1 MRCLIIHY
9 ASIINYLKNKKKYS
23 CELNKNTK
31 FIFLLKFLVSI
42 KSCIINYKL
51 HSPLDY
57 NLLMF
62 LKHREGKIMKN
73 LKRIVSVL
81 FSAIL
86 LFSATTTSS
95 VAIEKLH
102 FVIGGGAG
110 GGWDGTARGTGEA
123 LTKAG
128 FLQSAS
134 FENMSGGGGG
144 KALAFMINNKPA
156 NTVLVQST
164 PLVLRSITRHKGYVS
179 GSGTLSYKDV
189 VPIAGVIGDYGAIAV
204 AKDSPYKN
212 FKDVVDAY
220 KANPSS
226 IKMAGG
232 SVRGS
237 MDHLIGA
244 LAFQAAGANPN
255 DVAYIPYDAGGKAL
269 AGLLSGETQI
279 ISTGL
284 GELMGARDQ
293 VRIIGITAPDR
304 VSDAP
309 DAPTLKEQ
317 GYDVQFVNWRGF
329 FGPPGMSN
337 KDKKAIAKM
346 LGDVQKTP
354 EWEEVRA
361 RNAWVNIYNPDKKFV
376 KFLKTQTKEMTALMK
391 KLGVI

>member
-1 MRCLIIHY
+1 M
-9 ASIINYLKNKKKYS
+9 NKIKK
-23 CELNKNTK
+23 
-31 FIFLLKFLVSI
+31 IF
-42 KSCIINYKL
+42 
-51 HSPLDY
+51 
-57 NLLMF
+57 
-62 LKHREGKIMKN
+62 
-73 LKRIVSVL
+73 SVL

-86 LFSATTTSS
+86 LFSATATNSI
-95 VAIEKLH
+95 AMDKIH

-123 LTKAG
+123 LTKSG
-128 FLQSAS
+128 MLKSAS

-144 KALAFMINNKPA
+144 KALAFMINTQPK

-179 GSGTLSYKDV
+179 GSGVLSYKDV
-189 VPIAGVIGDYGAIAV
+189 TPIAGVIGDYGAIAV
-204 AKDSPYKN
+204 AKNSPYMN

-220 KANPSS
+220 KKDPKS

-293 VRIIGITAPDR
+293 VRIIGITAPSR
-304 VSDAP
+304 VADAP

-329 FGPPGMSN
+329 FGPPNMSN
-337 KDKKAIAKM
+337 KDKKALSKM
-346 LGDVQKTP
+346 LGKVMKTP
-354 EWEEVRA
+354 EWEAVRK
-361 RNAWVNIYNPDKKFV
+361 RNAWVNIYNSDKDFV
-376 KFLKTQTKEMTALMK
+376 KFLEKQTVEMTALMK

>member
-1 MRCLIIHY
+1 
-9 ASIINYLKNKKKYS
+9 
-23 CELNKNTK
+23 
-31 FIFLLKFLVSI
+31 
-42 KSCIINYKL
+42 
-51 HSPLDY
+51 
-57 NLLMF
+57 
-62 LKHREGKIMKN
+62 MKN
-73 LKRIVSVL
+73 IKKLVSVL

-86 LFSATTTSS
+86 LFSATATNSI
-95 VAIEKLH
+95 AMEKIH

-123 LTKAG
+123 LTKSG
-128 FLQSAS
+128 MLKSAS

-144 KALAFMINNKPA
+144 KALAFMINTKPK
-156 NTVLVQST
+156 NTILVQST
-164 PLVLRSITRHKGYVS
+164 PLVLRSITRHEGYVT
-179 GSGTLSYKDV
+179 GSGVLSYKDV
-189 VPIAGVIGDYGAIAV
+189 TPIAGVIGDYGAIAV
-204 AKDSPYKN
+204 AKNSPYKN

-220 KANPSS
+220 KKNPSS

-293 VRIIGITAPDR
+293 VRIIGITAPSR
-304 VSDAP
+304 IADAP

-329 FGPPGMSN
+329 FGPPNMSN
-337 KDKKAIAKM
+337 KDKKALSTM
-346 LGDVQKTP
+346 LGKVMETP
-354 EWEEVRA
+354 EWEAVRK
-361 RNAWVNIYNPDKKFV
+361 RNAWVNIYNSDKDFV
-376 KFLKTQTKEMTALMK
+376 KFLDAQTVEMTALMK

>member
-1 MRCLIIHY
+1 
-9 ASIINYLKNKKKYS
+9 
-23 CELNKNTK
+23 
-31 FIFLLKFLVSI
+31 
-42 KSCIINYKL
+42 
-51 HSPLDY
+51 
-57 NLLMF
+57 
-62 LKHREGKIMKN
+62 MKN
-73 LKRIVSVL
+73 IKKLVSVL

-86 LFSATTTSS
+86 LFSATATNSI
-95 VAIEKLH
+95 AMDKIH

-123 LTKAG
+123 LTKSG
-128 FLQSAS
+128 MLKSAS

-144 KALAFMINNKPA
+144 KALAFMINTQPK

-164 PLVLRSITRHKGYVS
+164 PLVLRSITRHEGYVS
-179 GSGTLSYKDV
+179 GSGVLSYKDV
-189 VPIAGVIGDYGAIAV
+189 TPIAGVIGDYGTIAV

-220 KANPSS
+220 KKNPSS

-293 VRIIGITAPDR
+293 VRIIGITAPSR
-304 VSDAP
+304 VADAP

-329 FGPPGMSN
+329 FGPPNMSN
-337 KDKKAIAKM
+337 KDKKALSTM
-346 LGDVQKTP
+346 LGKVMKTP
-354 EWEEVRA
+354 EWEAVRK
-361 RNAWVNIYNPDKKFV
+361 RNAWVNIYNSDKDFV
-376 KFLKTQTKEMTALMK
+376 KFLDAQTVEMTALMK

>member
-1 MRCLIIHY
+1 
-9 ASIINYLKNKKKYS
+9 
-23 CELNKNTK
+23 
-31 FIFLLKFLVSI
+31 
-42 KSCIINYKL
+42 
-51 HSPLDY
+51 
-57 NLLMF
+57 
-62 LKHREGKIMKN
+62 MKN
-73 LKRIVSVL
+73 IKKLVSVL

-86 LFSATTTSS
+86 LLSSTATNSI
-95 VAIEKLH
+95 AMDKIH

-123 LTKAG
+123 LTKSG
-128 FLQSAS
+128 MLKSAS

-144 KALAFMINNKPA
+144 KALAFMINTQPK
-156 NTVLVQST
+156 NTILVQST
-164 PLVLRSITRHKGYVS
+164 PLVLRSITRHEGYVT
-179 GSGTLSYKDV
+179 GSGVLSYKDV
-189 VPIAGVIGDYGAIAV
+189 TPIAGVIGDYGAIAV

-220 KANPSS
+220 KKNPSS

-293 VRIIGITAPDR
+293 VRIIGITAPSR
-304 VSDAP
+304 IADAP

-329 FGPPGMSN
+329 FGPPNMSN
-337 KDKKAIAKM
+337 KDKNALSAM
-346 LGDVQKTP
+346 LGKVMKTP
-354 EWEEVRA
+354 EWEAVRK
-361 RNAWVNIYNPDKKFV
+361 RNAWVNIYNSDKDFV
-376 KFLKTQTKEMTALMK
+376 KFLDAQTVEMTALMK

>member
-1 MRCLIIHY
+1 MNL
-9 ASIINYLKNKKKYS
+9 
-23 CELNKNTK
+23 
-31 FIFLLKFLVSI
+31 I
-42 KSCIINYKL
+42 KS
-51 HSPLDY
+51 
-57 NLLMF
+57 F
-62 LKHREGKIMKN
+62 F
-73 LKRIVSVL
+73 SVL
-81 FSAIL
+81 FSAAL
-86 LFSATTTSS
+86 LLSTTTVNSI
-95 VAIEKLH
+95 AIEKLH

-128 FLQSAS
+128 FLKSAS

-144 KALAFMINNKPA
+144 KALAYMINTKPE
-156 NTVLVQST
+156 NTILVQST

-204 AKDSPYKN
+204 AKNSPYKN
-212 FKDVVDAY
+212 FDDVVKAY

-293 VRIIGITAPDR
+293 VRIIGITAPSR

-329 FGPPGMSN
+329 FGPPGMSS

>member
-1 MRCLIIHY
+1 MKL
-9 ASIINYLKNKKKYS
+9 
-23 CELNKNTK
+23 
-31 FIFLLKFLVSI
+31 I
-42 KSCIINYKL
+42 KS
-51 HSPLDY
+51 
-57 NLLMF
+57 F
-62 LKHREGKIMKN
+62 F
-73 LKRIVSVL
+73 SVL
-81 FSAIL
+81 FSAAL
-86 LFSATTTSS
+86 LLSTTTVNSI
-95 VAIEKLH
+95 AIEKLH

-128 FLQSAS
+128 MLQSAS

-144 KALAFMINNKPA
+144 KALAYMINTKPA
-156 NTVLVQST
+156 NTILVQST
-164 PLVLRSITRHKGYVS
+164 PLVLRSITRHEGYVTGG
-179 GSGTLSYKDV
+179 GSGVLSYKDV

-204 AKDSPYKN
+204 AKDSPFQN
-212 FKDVVDAY
+212 FKDVVAAY
-220 KANPSS
+220 KKDPSS
-226 IKMAGG
+226 VKMAGG

-244 LAFQAAGANPN
+244 LAFQEAGADPN
-255 DVAYIPYDAGGKAL
+255 KVIYVPYDAGGKAL

-293 VRIIGITAPDR
+293 VRIVGITAPSR

-309 DAPTLKEQ
+309 DVPTLKEQ

-354 EWEEVRA
+354 EWEAVRK

>member
-1 MRCLIIHY
+1 
-9 ASIINYLKNKKKYS
+9 
-23 CELNKNTK
+23 
-31 FIFLLKFLVSI
+31 
-42 KSCIINYKL
+42 
-51 HSPLDY
+51 
-57 NLLMF
+57 
-62 LKHREGKIMKN
+62 MKN
-73 LKRIVSVL
+73 IKKLFSVL
-81 FSAIL
+81 FSVIL
-86 LFSATTTSS
+86 LFSATATNSI
-95 VAIEKLH
+95 AMDKIH

-123 LTKAG
+123 LTKSG
-128 FLQSAS
+128 MLKSAS

-144 KALAFMINNKPA
+144 KALAFMINTQPK
-156 NTVLVQST
+156 NTILVQST
-164 PLVLRSITRHKGYVS
+164 PLVLRSITRHEGYVT
-179 GSGTLSYKDV
+179 GSGVLSYKDV
-189 VPIAGVIGDYGAIAV
+189 TPIAGVIGDYGAIAV

-220 KANPSS
+220 KKNPSS

-293 VRIIGITAPDR
+293 VRIIGITAPSR
-304 VSDAP
+304 VADAP

-329 FGPPGMSN
+329 FGPPNMSN
-337 KDKKAIAKM
+337 KDKKALSTM
-346 LGDVQKTP
+346 LGKVMETP
-354 EWEEVRA
+354 EWEAVRK
-361 RNAWVNIYNPDKKFV
+361 RNAWVNIYNSDKDFV
-376 KFLKTQTKEMTALMK
+376 KFLDAQTVEMTALMK

>member
-1 MRCLIIHY
+1 
-9 ASIINYLKNKKKYS
+9 
-23 CELNKNTK
+23 
-31 FIFLLKFLVSI
+31 
-42 KSCIINYKL
+42 
-51 HSPLDY
+51 
-57 NLLMF
+57 
-62 LKHREGKIMKN
+62 MKN
-73 LKRIVSVL
+73 IKKLVSVL

-86 LFSATTTSS
+86 LLSVTTTNSI
-95 VAIEKLH
+95 AMDKIH

-123 LTKAG
+123 LTKSG
-128 FLQSAS
+128 MLKSAS

-144 KALAFMINNKPA
+144 KALAFMINTQPK
-156 NTVLVQST
+156 NTILVQST
-164 PLVLRSITRHKGYVS
+164 PLVLRSITRHEGYVT
-179 GSGTLSYKDV
+179 GSGVLSYKDV
-189 VPIAGVIGDYGAIAV
+189 TPIAGVIGDYGAIAV
-204 AKDSPYKN
+204 AKNSPYKN

-220 KANPSS
+220 IKNPSS

-293 VRIIGITAPDR
+293 VRIIGITAPSR
-304 VSDAP
+304 VADAP

-329 FGPPGMSN
+329 FGPPNMSN
-337 KDKKAIAKM
+337 KDKKALSKM
-346 LGDVQKTP
+346 LGKVMKTP
-354 EWEEVRA
+354 EWEAVRK
-361 RNAWVNIYNPDKKFV
+361 RNAWVNIYNSDKDFV
-376 KFLKTQTKEMTALMK
+376 KFLDAQTVEMTALMK

>member
-1 MRCLIIHY
+1 
-9 ASIINYLKNKKKYS
+9 
-23 CELNKNTK
+23 
-31 FIFLLKFLVSI
+31 
-42 KSCIINYKL
+42 
-51 HSPLDY
+51 
-57 NLLMF
+57 
-62 LKHREGKIMKN
+62 MKN
-73 LKRIVSVL
+73 IKKLVSVL

-86 LFSATTTSS
+86 LFSATATNSI
-95 VAIEKLH
+95 AMDKIH

-123 LTKAG
+123 LTKSG
-128 FLQSAS
+128 MLKSAS

-144 KALAFMINNKPA
+144 KALAFMINTQPK
-156 NTVLVQST
+156 NTILVQST
-164 PLVLRSITRHKGYVS
+164 PLVLRSITRHEGYVS
-179 GSGTLSYKDV
+179 GSGVLSYKDV
-189 VPIAGVIGDYGAIAV
+189 TPIAGVIGDYGAIAV

-220 KANPSS
+220 KKNPSS

-255 DVAYIPYDAGGKAL
+255 DVVYIPYDAGGKAL

-293 VRIIGITAPDR
+293 VRIIGITAPSR
-304 VSDAP
+304 VADAP

-329 FGPPGMSN
+329 FGPPNMSN
-337 KDKKAIAKM
+337 KDKKALSAM
-346 LGDVQKTP
+346 LGKVMKTP
-354 EWEEVRA
+354 EWEAVRK
-361 RNAWVNIYNPDKKFV
+361 RNAWVNIYNSDKDFV
-376 KFLKTQTKEMTALMK
+376 KFLEKQTVEMTALMK

>member
-1 MRCLIIHY
+1 MKL
-9 ASIINYLKNKKKYS
+9 
-23 CELNKNTK
+23 
-31 FIFLLKFLVSI
+31 I
-42 KSCIINYKL
+42 KSFI
-51 HSPLDY
+51 
-57 NLLMF
+57 
-62 LKHREGKIMKN
+62 
-73 LKRIVSVL
+73 SVL
-81 FSAIL
+81 FSAAL
-86 LFSATTTSS
+86 LLSAATTSS
-95 VAIEKLH
+95 IAIDKLH

-128 FLQSAS
+128 FLKSAS

-144 KALAFMINNKPA
+144 KALAFMINTKPE

-179 GSGTLSYKDV
+179 WKMELLSYKDV

-204 AKDSPYKN
+204 AKDSPFKN
-212 FKDVVDAY
+212 FKEVVDAY
-220 KANPSS
+220 TMLDPSS
-226 IKMAGG
+226 VKMAGG

-255 DVAYIPYDAGGKAL
+255 DVIYVPYDAGGKAL

-293 VRIIGITAPDR
+293 VRIIGITAPER

-309 DAPTLKEQ
+309 DAPTLK
-317 GYDVQFVNWRGF
+317 
-329 FGPPGMSN
+329 
-337 KDKKAIAKM
+337 
-346 LGDVQKTP
+346 
-354 EWEEVRA
+354 RA
-361 RNAWVNIYNPDKKFV
+361 RIRCS
-376 KFLKTQTKEMTALMK
+376 
-391 KLGVI
+391 IR

>member
-1 MRCLIIHY
+1 MKL
-9 ASIINYLKNKKKYS
+9 
-23 CELNKNTK
+23 
-31 FIFLLKFLVSI
+31 I
-42 KSCIINYKL
+42 KSFI
-51 HSPLDY
+51 
-57 NLLMF
+57 
-62 LKHREGKIMKN
+62 
-73 LKRIVSVL
+73 SVL
-81 FSAIL
+81 FSIVL
-86 LFSATTTSS
+86 LLSATTTSS
-95 VAIEKLH
+95 IAMDKLH
-102 FVIGGGAG
+102 FIIGGGAG

-128 FLQSAS
+128 FLKSAS

-144 KALAFMINNKPA
+144 KALAYMINTKPE
-156 NTVLVQST
+156 NTILVQST

-204 AKDSPYKN
+204 ANDSPFKN

-220 KANPSS
+220 NANPSS
-226 IKMAGG
+226 VKMAGG

-244 LAFQAAGANPN
+244 LAFQVAGANPN
-255 DVAYIPYDAGGKAL
+255 DVIYVPYDAGGKAL

-284 GELMGARDQ
+284 GELMGARGQ
-293 VRIIGITAPDR
+293 VRILGITAPER

-354 EWEEVRA
+354 EWETVRA

-376 KFLKTQTKEMTALMK
+376 KFLKKQTKEMTTLMK

>member
-1 MRCLIIHY
+1 
-9 ASIINYLKNKKKYS
+9 
-23 CELNKNTK
+23 
-31 FIFLLKFLVSI
+31 
-42 KSCIINYKL
+42 
-51 HSPLDY
+51 
-57 NLLMF
+57 
-62 LKHREGKIMKN
+62 MKN
-73 LKRIVSVL
+73 IKKLVSVL
-81 FSAIL
+81 FSVIL
-86 LFSATTTSS
+86 LFSATATNSI
-95 VAIEKLH
+95 AMDKIH

-123 LTKAG
+123 LTKSG
-128 FLQSAS
+128 MLKSAS

-144 KALAFMINNKPA
+144 KALAFMINTKPK
-156 NTVLVQST
+156 NTILVQST
-164 PLVLRSITRHKGYVS
+164 PLVLRSITRHEGYVT
-179 GSGTLSYKDV
+179 GSGVLSYKDV
-189 VPIAGVIGDYGAIAV
+189 TPIAGVIGDYGAIAV
-204 AKDSPYKN
+204 AKNSPYKN

-220 KANPSS
+220 KKNPSS

-293 VRIIGITAPDR
+293 VRIIGITAPSR
-304 VSDAP
+304 VADAP

-329 FGPPGMSN
+329 FGPPNMSN
-337 KDKKAIAKM
+337 KDKKALSTM
-346 LGDVQKTP
+346 LGKVMKTP
-354 EWEEVRA
+354 EWEAVRK
-361 RNAWVNIYNPDKKFV
+361 RNAWVNIYNSDKDFV
-376 KFLKTQTKEMTALMK
+376 KFLDAQTVEMTALMK

>member
-1 MRCLIIHY
+1 
-9 ASIINYLKNKKKYS
+9 
-23 CELNKNTK
+23 
-31 FIFLLKFLVSI
+31 
-42 KSCIINYKL
+42 
-51 HSPLDY
+51 
-57 NLLMF
+57 
-62 LKHREGKIMKN
+62 MKN
-73 LKRIVSVL
+73 IKKLFSVL
-81 FSAIL
+81 FSVIL
-86 LFSATTTSS
+86 LFSATATNSI
-95 VAIEKLH
+95 AMEKIH

-123 LTKAG
+123 LTKSG
-128 FLQSAS
+128 MLKSAS

-144 KALAFMINNKPA
+144 KALAFMINTQPK
-156 NTVLVQST
+156 NTILVQST
-164 PLVLRSITRHKGYVS
+164 PLVLRSITRHEGYVT
-179 GSGTLSYKDV
+179 GSGVLSYKDV
-189 VPIAGVIGDYGAIAV
+189 TPIAGVIGDYGAIAV

-220 KANPSS
+220 KKNPSS

-293 VRIIGITAPDR
+293 VRIIGITAPSR
-304 VSDAP
+304 IADAP

-329 FGPPGMSN
+329 FGPPNMSN
-337 KDKKAIAKM
+337 KDKKALSAM
-346 LGDVQKTP
+346 LGKVMKTP
-354 EWEEVRA
+354 EWEAVRK
-361 RNAWVNIYNPDKKFV
+361 RNAWVNIYNSDKDFV
-376 KFLKTQTKEMTALMK
+376 KFLDAQTVEMTALMK

>member
-1 MRCLIIHY
+1 M
-9 ASIINYLKNKKKYS
+9 
-23 CELNKNTK
+23 
-31 FIFLLKFLVSI
+31 
-42 KSCIINYKL
+42 CIR
-51 HSPLDY
+51 D
-57 NLLMF
+57 
-62 LKHREGKIMKN
+62 
-73 LKRIVSVL
+73 
-81 FSAIL
+81 
-86 LFSATTTSS
+86 
-95 VAIEKLH
+95 
-102 FVIGGGAG
+102 
-110 GGWDGTARGTGEA
+110 RGTGEA

-128 FLQSAS
+128 MLQSAS

-144 KALAFMINNKPA
+144 KALAYMINTKPA
-156 NTVLVQST
+156 NTILVQST
-164 PLVLRSITRHKGYVS
+164 PLVLRSITRHEGYVTGG
-179 GSGTLSYKDV
+179 GSGVLSYKDV

-204 AKDSPYKN
+204 AKDSPFQN
-212 FKDVVDAY
+212 FKDVVAAY
-220 KANPSS
+220 KKDPSS
-226 IKMAGG
+226 VKMAGG

-244 LAFQAAGANPN
+244 LAFQEAGADPN
-255 DVAYIPYDAGGKAL
+255 KVIYVPYDAGGKAL

-293 VRIIGITAPDR
+293 VRIVGITAPSR

-309 DAPTLKEQ
+309 DVPTLKEQ

-354 EWEEVRA
+354 EWEAVRK

-376 KFLKTQTKEMTALMK
+376 KFLQTQTKEMTALMK

>member
-1 MRCLIIHY
+1 
-9 ASIINYLKNKKKYS
+9 
-23 CELNKNTK
+23 
-31 FIFLLKFLVSI
+31 
-42 KSCIINYKL
+42 
-51 HSPLDY
+51 
-57 NLLMF
+57 
-62 LKHREGKIMKN
+62 MKN
-73 LKRIVSVL
+73 IKKLVSVL

-86 LFSATTTSS
+86 LFSATATNSI
-95 VAIEKLH
+95 AMEKIH

-123 LTKAG
+123 LTKSG
-128 FLQSAS
+128 MLKSAS

-144 KALAFMINNKPA
+144 KALAFMINTQPK

-164 PLVLRSITRHKGYVS
+164 PLVLRSITRHEGYVT
-179 GSGTLSYKDV
+179 GSGVLSYKDV
-189 VPIAGVIGDYGAIAV
+189 TPIAGVIGDYGAIAV

-220 KANPSS
+220 KKNPSS

-293 VRIIGITAPDR
+293 VRIIGITAPSR
-304 VSDAP
+304 VADAP

-329 FGPPGMSN
+329 FGPPNMSN
-337 KDKKAIAKM
+337 KDKKALSTM
-346 LGDVQKTP
+346 LGKVMETP
-354 EWEEVRA
+354 EWEAVRK
-361 RNAWVNIYNPDKKFV
+361 RNAWVNIYNSDKDFV
-376 KFLKTQTKEMTALMK
+376 KFLDAQTVEMTALMK

>member
-1 MRCLIIHY
+1 
-9 ASIINYLKNKKKYS
+9 
-23 CELNKNTK
+23 
-31 FIFLLKFLVSI
+31 
-42 KSCIINYKL
+42 
-51 HSPLDY
+51 
-57 NLLMF
+57 
-62 LKHREGKIMKN
+62 MKN
-73 LKRIVSVL
+73 IKKLVSVL

-86 LFSATTTSS
+86 LFSATATNSI
-95 VAIEKLH
+95 AMDKIH

-123 LTKAG
+123 LTKSG
-128 FLQSAS
+128 MLKSAS

-144 KALAFMINNKPA
+144 KALAFMINTQPK
-156 NTVLVQST
+156 NTILVQST
-164 PLVLRSITRHKGYVS
+164 PLVLRSITRHEGYVT
-179 GSGTLSYKDV
+179 GSGVLSYKDV
-189 VPIAGVIGDYGAIAV
+189 TPIAGVIGDYGAIAV

-220 KANPSS
+220 KKNPSS

-293 VRIIGITAPDR
+293 VRIIGITAPSR
-304 VSDAP
+304 IADAP
-309 DAPTLKEQ
+309 NAPTLKEQ

-329 FGPPGMSN
+329 FGPPNMSN
-337 KDKKAIAKM
+337 KDKKALSAM
-346 LGDVQKTP
+346 LGKVMKTP
-354 EWEEVRA
+354 EWEAVRK
-361 RNAWVNIYNPDKKFV
+361 RNAWVNIYNSDKDFV
-376 KFLKTQTKEMTALMK
+376 KFLDAQTVEMTALMK

>member
-1 MRCLIIHY
+1 
-9 ASIINYLKNKKKYS
+9 
-23 CELNKNTK
+23 
-31 FIFLLKFLVSI
+31 
-42 KSCIINYKL
+42 
-51 HSPLDY
+51 
-57 NLLMF
+57 
-62 LKHREGKIMKN
+62 MKN
-73 LKRIVSVL
+73 IKKLVSVL

-86 LFSATTTSS
+86 LFSATATNSI
-95 VAIEKLH
+95 AMDKIH

-123 LTKAG
+123 LTKSG
-128 FLQSAS
+128 MLKSAS

-144 KALAFMINNKPA
+144 KALAFMINTQPK

-164 PLVLRSITRHKGYVS
+164 PLVLRSITRHEGYVT
-179 GSGTLSYKDV
+179 GSGVLSYKDV
-189 VPIAGVIGDYGAIAV
+189 TPIAGVIGDYGAIAV

-220 KANPSS
+220 KKNPSS

-293 VRIIGITAPDR
+293 VRIIGITAPSR
-304 VSDAP
+304 VADAP

-329 FGPPGMSN
+329 FGPPNMSN
-337 KDKKAIAKM
+337 KDKKALSTM
-346 LGDVQKTP
+346 LGKVMKTP
-354 EWEEVRA
+354 EWEAVRK
-361 RNAWVNIYNPDKKFV
+361 RNAWVNIYNSDKDFV
-376 KFLKTQTKEMTALMK
+376 KFLEEQTVEMTALMK

>member
-1 MRCLIIHY
+1 
-9 ASIINYLKNKKKYS
+9 
-23 CELNKNTK
+23 
-31 FIFLLKFLVSI
+31 
-42 KSCIINYKL
+42 
-51 HSPLDY
+51 
-57 NLLMF
+57 
-62 LKHREGKIMKN
+62 MKN
-73 LKRIVSVL
+73 IKKIVSVL

-86 LFSATTTSS
+86 LFSATATNSI
-95 VAIEKLH
+95 AMDKIH

-123 LTKAG
+123 LTKSG
-128 FLQSAS
+128 MLKSAS

-144 KALAFMINNKPA
+144 KALAFMINTQPK

-164 PLVLRSITRHKGYVS
+164 PLVLRSITRHEGYVT
-179 GSGTLSYKDV
+179 GSGVLSYKDV
-189 VPIAGVIGDYGAIAV
+189 TPIAGVIGDYGAIAV

-220 KANPSS
+220 KKNPSS

-255 DVAYIPYDAGGKAL
+255 DVVYIPYDAGGKAL

-293 VRIIGITAPDR
+293 VRIIGITAPSR
-304 VSDAP
+304 IADAP

-329 FGPPGMSN
+329 FGPPNMSN
-337 KDKKAIAKM
+337 KDKKALSTM
-346 LGDVQKTP
+346 LGKVMKTP
-354 EWEEVRA
+354 EWEAVRK
-361 RNAWVNIYNPDKKFV
+361 RNAWVNIYNSDKDFV
-376 KFLKTQTKEMTALMK
+376 KFLEKQTVEMTALMK

>member
-1 MRCLIIHY
+1 MKLFKSLI
-9 ASIINYLKNKKKYS
+9 
-23 CELNKNTK
+23 
-31 FIFLLKFLVSI
+31 
-42 KSCIINYKL
+42 
-51 HSPLDY
+51 
-57 NLLMF
+57 
-62 LKHREGKIMKN
+62 
-73 LKRIVSVL
+73 SVL

-86 LFSATTTSS
+86 LFSATNSF
-95 VAIEKLH
+95 AIDKLH

-128 FLQSAS
+128 FLKSAS

-144 KALAFMINNKPA
+144 KALAFMINTKPA
-156 NTVLVQST
+156 NTILVQST
-164 PLVLRSITRHKGYVS
+164 PLVLRSITRHKGYVTDG
-179 GSGTLSYKDV
+179 GSGILSYKNV

-204 AKDSPYKN
+204 AKDSPFKN

-220 KANPSS
+220 NKDPKSV
-226 IKMAGG
+226 KMAGG

-244 LAFQAAGANPN
+244 LAFQVAGANPN
-255 DVAYIPYDAGGKAL
+255 NVIYVPYDAGGKAL
-269 AGLLSGETQI
+269 AGLLSGETQM

-293 VRIIGITAPDR
+293 VRIIGITAPER
-304 VSDAP
+304 VADAP

-329 FGPPGMSN
+329 FGPPGMSSSMKN
-337 KDKKAIAKM
+337 EIAKM

-354 EWEEVRA
+354 EWEAVRK
-361 RNAWVNIYNPDKKFV
+361 RNAWVNIYNPGDKFIS
-376 KFLKTQTKEMTALMK
+376 FLENQTVEMTALMK

>member
-1 MRCLIIHY
+1 
-9 ASIINYLKNKKKYS
+9 
-23 CELNKNTK
+23 
-31 FIFLLKFLVSI
+31 
-42 KSCIINYKL
+42 
-51 HSPLDY
+51 
-57 NLLMF
+57 
-62 LKHREGKIMKN
+62 MKN
-73 LKRIVSVL
+73 IKKIVSVL
-81 FSAIL
+81 FSAVL
-86 LFSATTTSS
+86 LFSATATSS
-95 VAIEKLH
+95 IAIDKIH

-123 LTKAG
+123 LTKSG
-128 FLQSAS
+128 MLKSAS

-144 KALAFMINNKPA
+144 KALAFMINTQPK

-179 GSGTLSYKDV
+179 GSGVLSYKDV
-189 VPIAGVIGDYGAIAV
+189 TPIAGVIGDYGAIAV
-204 AKDSPYKN
+204 AKNSPYMN

-220 KANPSS
+220 KKDPNS

-293 VRIIGITAPDR
+293 VRIIGITAPSR
-304 VSDAP
+304 VADAP
-309 DAPTLKEQ
+309 NAPTLKEQ

-329 FGPPGMSN
+329 FGPPNMSN
-337 KDKKAIAKM
+337 KDKKALSKM
-346 LGDVQKTP
+346 LGKVMKTP
-354 EWEEVRA
+354 EWEAVRK
-361 RNAWVNIYNPDKKFV
+361 RNAWVNIYNSDKDFV
-376 KFLKTQTKEMTALMK
+376 KFLEKQTVEMTALMK